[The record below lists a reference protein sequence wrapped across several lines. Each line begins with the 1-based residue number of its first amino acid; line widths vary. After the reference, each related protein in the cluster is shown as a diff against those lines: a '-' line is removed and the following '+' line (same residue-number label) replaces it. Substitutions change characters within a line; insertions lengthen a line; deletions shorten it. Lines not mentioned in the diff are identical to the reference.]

1 MNIVSVTFLDTHTLK
16 TADVFFCYYLFL
28 VCAAH
33 VVLCFACQHGVLRGQ
48 PSLLWSSMS
57 SMHLLIFASC
67 VNNCSGMLALA
78 MGCPSLKHLW
88 VQACQVELQGVRM
101 LAKRPGLTVEV
112 VKESC
117 NDDGPSTPW
126 QLIAYGSVAPPRD
139 DLPDNIDHVHD
150 GYNTPLNSE
159 LFCCPSTV
167 TEAGEAGQGNQ

>member
-1 MNIVSVTFLDTHTLK
+1 
-16 TADVFFCYYLFL
+16 
-28 VCAAH
+28 
-33 VVLCFACQHGVLRGQ
+33 
-48 PSLLWSSMS
+48 
-57 SMHLLIFASC
+57 
-67 VNNCSGMLALA
+67 MLALA

-117 NDDGPSTPW
+117 NDEGTITPW

-167 TEAGEAGQGNQ
+167 QEAGEAGQGHQ